1 MYRIILITIAMLTTV
16 LGVFAYAAAPDHG
29 RTLVVWLKGRA
40 VGTTRAIPSVDAAR
54 AASEGN
60 CFDVDLVDVATDRN
74 LGTATRCFTD
84 VNTVNGG
91 TVLTDTTF
99 FRLREGTIV
108 SRSRTTVQPVLDG
121 SPDVTHIATAIPT
134 PATATILP
142 DAGSG
147 VFKGVPGTVRLA
159 GAMDMRQFRE
169 RNELAFDDIAIIKL
183 AERREAL
190 ADRREPVVE
199 RREPLMD
206 NQARLRQAQRQLQ
219 EAGFAPGSIDGV
231 LGRQTR
237 IALQQYQAKRG
248 LPKTGELDEATRKA
262 LGIY

>member
-1 MYRIILITIAMLTTV
+1 MYRIILMTIAMLTAI
-16 LGVFAYAAAPDHG
+16 LSVFASAAPPDQG
-29 RTLVVWLKGRA
+29 RTRVVRLKGRA
-40 VGTTRAIPSVDAAR
+40 IGETRTIPPIEATRTTSQ
-54 AASEGN
+54 GN
-60 CFDVDLVDVATDRN
+60 CFDVDLLDVMTDRN
-74 LGTATRCFTD
+74 IGTATRCFTD

-108 SRSRTTVQPVLDG
+108 ARSRTTVHPAFDG
-121 SPDVTHIATAIPT
+121 SPDITHLATAIPT
-134 PATATILP
+134 PAATTILP

-147 VFKGVPGTVRLA
+147 VFKGVPGITRLA

-169 RNELAFDDIAIIKL
+169 RNEIAFDDIYLIKL

-190 ADRREPVVE
+190 VDSHTRI
-199 RREPLMD
+199 
-206 NQARLRQAQRQLQ
+206 RQAQRQLQ

-231 LGRQTR
+231 LGPQTR
-237 IALQQYQAKRG
+237 VALQQYQAKHG

>member
-1 MYRIILITIAMLTTV
+1 MYRIILITMAMLTTV
-16 LGVFAYAAAPDHG
+16 LGVFADAATSDHG
-29 RTLVVWLKGRA
+29 RTLIVRLKGRA
-40 VGTTRAIPSVDAAR
+40 IGETRTIPPIEATRATN
-54 AASEGN
+54 EGN

-84 VNTVNGG
+84 VNTGNGG

-134 PATATILP
+134 PATTTLLP

-147 VFKGVPGTVRLA
+147 VFKGVRGTARLA

-169 RNELAFDDIAIIKL
+169 RNEIAFDDIAIIKL
-183 AERREAL
+183 ADRQEAL
-190 ADRREPVVE
+190 
-199 RREPLMD
+199 MD
-206 NQARLRQAQRQLQ
+206 SQARMRQAQRQLQ

-231 LGRQTR
+231 LGPQTR
-237 IALQQYQAKRG
+237 VALQQYQAKRG

>member
-1 MYRIILITIAMLTTV
+1 MLTTV
-16 LGVFAYAAAPDHG
+16 LGVSADAATLDHG
-29 RTLVVWLKGRA
+29 RTLVVRLKGKA
-40 VGTTRAIPSVDAAR
+40 IGTTRSIPSMDAAR
-54 AASEGN
+54 ATSESN
-60 CFDVDLVDVATDRN
+60 CFDVDLMDVTTDRN

-84 VNTVNGG
+84 VNAVNGG

-99 FRLREGTIV
+99 FRLQEGTIV
-108 SRSRTTVQPVLDG
+108 SRNRTAVQPVLDG

-134 PATATILP
+134 PATSTILP

-147 VFKGVPGTVRLA
+147 AFKGVSGTVRLA

-190 ADRREPVVE
+190 AE

-206 NQARLRQAQRQLQ
+206 SQARIRQAQRQLQ

-231 LGRQTR
+231 LGPQTR
-237 IALQQYQAKRG
+237 VALQQYQAKRG
-248 LPKTGELDEATRKA
+248 LPKTGELDEATSKA
-262 LGIY
+262 LGLY

>member
-1 MYRIILITIAMLTTV
+1 MLTTV
-16 LGVFAYAAAPDHG
+16 LGVFANAATPDHD
-29 RTLVVWLKGRA
+29 RALVVWLKGRA
-40 VGTTRAIPSVDAAR
+40 IGATRPIPPIDAAR
-54 AASEGN
+54 ATSEGN
-60 CFDVDLVDVATDRN
+60 CFDVDLLDVATDRN

-108 SRSRTTVQPVLDG
+108 SRHRTTVQPVLDG
-121 SPDVTHIATAIPT
+121 SPDVTHIATSIPT
-134 PATATILP
+134 PAATTILP

-190 ADRREPVVE
+190 AERREPV
-199 RREPLMD
+199 LD
-206 NQARLRQAQRQLQ
+206 NQARIRQAQRQLQ
-219 EAGFAPGSIDGV
+219 EAGFGPGSLDGV
-231 LGRQTR
+231 MGQQTR

>member
-1 MYRIILITIAMLTTV
+1 MYRTILMTMAMLMAV
-16 LGVFAYAAAPDHG
+16 LGVFANAATTDHD
-29 RTLVVWLKGRA
+29 RTLIVRLKGRA
-40 VGTTRAIPSVDAAR
+40 IGETRTIPPIEVTRAT
-54 AASEGN
+54 SEGN
-60 CFDVDLVDVATDRN
+60 CFDVDLVDVATDRD

-84 VNTVNGG
+84 VKTVNGG

-121 SPDVTHIATAIPT
+121 SPDITHTATAIPT

-169 RNELAFDDIAIIKL
+169 RNELGFDDIAIIKL

-190 ADRREPVVE
+190 AERREPVAA
-199 RREPLMD
+199 RREPVMD
-206 NQARLRQAQRQLQ
+206 NQVRIRQAQRQLQ
-219 EAGFAPGSIDGV
+219 EAGFDPGSIDGV
-231 LGRQTR
+231 LGPQTR

>member
-16 LGVFAYAAAPDHG
+16 LGVFANAAAPDHG
-29 RTLVVWLKGRA
+29 RTLIVRLKGRA
-40 VGTTRAIPSVDAAR
+40 VGATRPIPPIETTRAT
-54 AASEGN
+54 SEGN
-60 CFDVDLVDVATDRN
+60 CFDVDLLDVVTDRS

-108 SRSRTTVQPVLDG
+108 SRSRTTVQPILDG
-121 SPDVTHIATAIPT
+121 SPEVTHIATAIPT
-134 PATATILP
+134 PAATTILP

-147 VFKGVPGTVRLA
+147 VFKGVPGTTRLA

-169 RNELAFDDIAIIKL
+169 RNEIAFDDISLIKL
-183 AERREAL
+183 ADRQEAL
-190 ADRREPVVE
+190 
-199 RREPLMD
+199 MD
-206 NQARLRQAQRQLQ
+206 SQARIRQAQRQLQ
-219 EAGFAPGSIDGV
+219 EAGFAPGSLDGV
-231 LGRQTR
+231 LGPQTR
-237 IALQQYQAKRG
+237 VALQQYQAKRG
-248 LPKTGELDEATRKA
+248 LPKTGDLDEATRKA

>member
-1 MYRIILITIAMLTTV
+1 M
-16 LGVFAYAAAPDHG
+16 
-29 RTLVVWLKGRA
+29 LVVWLKGRA
-40 VGTTRAIPSVDAAR
+40 IGTTRAIPPVDTAR
-54 AASEGN
+54 ATSEGN
-60 CFDVDLVDVATDRN
+60 CFDVDLLDVTTDRN

-84 VNTVNGG
+84 VNSVNGS

-134 PATATILP
+134 PATTTLLP

-147 VFKGVPGTVRLA
+147 IFKGVRGTARLA

-169 RNELAFDDIAIIKL
+169 RNEIAFDDIYLIKL
-183 AERREAL
+183 ADRQEAL
-190 ADRREPVVE
+190 
-199 RREPLMD
+199 MD
-206 NQARLRQAQRQLQ
+206 SQARIRQAQRQLQ
-219 EAGFAPGSIDGV
+219 EAGFAPGSLDGV
-231 LGRQTR
+231 LGPQTR
-237 IALQQYQAKRG
+237 VALQQYQAKRG

>member
-1 MYRIILITIAMLTTV
+1 MYRIILMTIAILTTI
-16 LGVFAYAAAPDHG
+16 LGVFANAAAPDHG
-29 RTLVVWLKGRA
+29 RTLIVRLKGRA
-40 VGTTRAIPSVDAAR
+40 IGETRTIPPIEATRAT
-54 AASEGN
+54 SEGN
-60 CFDVDLVDVATDRN
+60 CFDVDLLDVATDRS

-99 FRLREGTIV
+99 YRLREGTIV

-121 SPDVTHIATAIPT
+121 SPDVTHIAMAIPT
-134 PATATILP
+134 PAATTILP

-147 VFKGVPGTVRLA
+147 VFKGVPGTTRLA

-169 RNELAFDDIAIIKL
+169 RNEMAFDDIAIIKL
-183 AERREAL
+183 A
-190 ADRREPVVE
+190 DRQETW
-199 RREPLMD
+199 MD
-206 NQARLRQAQRQLQ
+206 SHARIRQAQRQLQ
-219 EAGFAPGSIDGV
+219 EAGFAPGSIDGM
-231 LGRQTR
+231 LGPQTR
-237 IALQQYQAKRG
+237 VALQHYQAKRG

>member
-1 MYRIILITIAMLTTV
+1 MLTTV
-16 LGVFAYAAAPDHG
+16 LGVFANAATPDHG
-29 RTLVVWLKGRA
+29 RTLVVQLKGRA
-40 VGTTRAIPSVDAAR
+40 MGTTRTIPPIDAAR
-54 AASEGN
+54 STSEGN
-60 CFDVDLVDVATDRN
+60 CFDIDLVDIATDRN

-108 SRSRTTVQPVLDG
+108 SRSRTTFQPVLDG

-134 PATATILP
+134 PATSTILP

-147 VFKGVPGTVRLA
+147 AFKGMSGTVRLA

-190 ADRREPVVE
+190 AE

-206 NQARLRQAQRQLQ
+206 SQARIRQAQRQLQ
-219 EAGFAPGSIDGV
+219 EAGFTPGSIDGV
-231 LGRQTR
+231 LGPQTR
-237 IALQQYQAKRG
+237 VALQQYQAKRG

>member
-1 MYRIILITIAMLTTV
+1 MAMLTTV
-16 LGVFAYAAAPDHG
+16 LGVFADAAAPDHG
-29 RTLVVWLKGRA
+29 RTLIVRLKGRSIGETRTIPPIEA
-40 VGTTRAIPSVDAAR
+40 TRATN
-54 AASEGN
+54 EGN

-134 PATATILP
+134 PATTTLLP

-147 VFKGVPGTVRLA
+147 IFKGVRGTARLA

-169 RNELAFDDIAIIKL
+169 RNEIAFDDIYLIKL
-183 AERREAL
+183 ADRQEAL
-190 ADRREPVVE
+190 
-199 RREPLMD
+199 MD
-206 NQARLRQAQRQLQ
+206 SQARIRQAQRQLQ
-219 EAGFAPGSIDGV
+219 EAGFAPGSLDGV
-231 LGRQTR
+231 LGPQTR
-237 IALQQYQAKRG
+237 VALQQYQAKRG